1 MSGLDFLIN
10 LVILV
15 FVFWLLSNIYIFII
29 FIFNSFGIKGILFD
43 WEFFPSDYI
52 GYGFR
57 VLITLS
63 NIFLCVML
71 SFLWWIFVLWMIIII
86 FVPFIIIIPIPFIPF
101 FIPIPLK
108 FLMLAFIPPF
118 RTLTERGILP
128 WVLRLV
134 LIFIS
139 ADSIKSK
146 FSQAFS
152 TTYGVFYD
160 DIRNIIGDILG
171 KPTLSVT
178 YNENDVNKVPNV
190 DEGTD
195 NKELAKKEINDDNSG
210 RNKKVMDLINEEL
223 ELCIKSKQAFTL
235 PNSKT
240 GALKSAQDMKN
251 YSECYAKSVK
261 SYLDN
266 KL

>member
-1 MSGLDFLIN
+1 MSSLDFTIN
-10 LVILV
+10 LVI
-15 FVFWLLSNIYIFII
+15 FVFLFWVLSNIYIFFI

-52 GYGFR
+52 GYVFR
-57 VLITLS
+57 ILITLS
-63 NIFLCVML
+63 NIFLCIML

-86 FVPFIIIIPIPFIPF
+86 FVPFLIIIPIPFIPF

-108 FLMLAFIPPF
+108 FLMLALIPPF
-118 RTLTERGILP
+118 KTLTERGILP
-128 WVLRLV
+128 WVLRMV
-134 LIFIS
+134 LIIFS
-139 ADSIKSK
+139 TDSIKTK
-146 FSQAFS
+146 FNQAFS

-160 DIRNIIGDILG
+160 DLKKITGEILE
-171 KPTLSVT
+171 KPSTTVS
-178 YNENDVNKVPNV
+178 YNENDINKVPTV
-190 DEGTD
+190 DDGTD
-195 NKELAKKEINDDNSG
+195 NKELAKKELKNDNSG
-210 RNKKVMDLINEEL
+210 RNKKVMELINEEL

-240 GALKSAQDMKN
+240 GALKSAEDMKS
-251 YSECYAKSVK
+251 YSECYARSVK